1 MENSFNVTLRTG
13 FAIIALAMAVGIVS
27 GCRYTSHQYQAAP
40 ITGQV
45 IDKETGKSLE
55 GVHVAVYWQLYDES
69 NILGGLGGRVAT
81 DVIGV
86 SETITDKDGY
96 YHIPGWGPEVVS
108 GNYLGEES
116 PMIGFY
122 KSGYK
127 FRQLYNSNMTLL
139 VTKDYISEKHEYS
152 KQETEKGDVY
162 TSTWDGVVIEL
173 ERQSDDVQKRIY
185 NLQNAHRFIRS
196 ILWGKGCESKSI
208 KNFILAYSKEAK
220 EVKDKDPEKY
230 KHKYF
235 STIERHYDNNCGQVR
250 DILEEDALEK

>member
-1 MENSFNVTLRTG
+1 MESSFNVTLRTG

-45 IDKETGKSLE
+45 VDKETGKPLE

-81 DVIGV
+81 DAIGV

-139 VTKDYISEKHEYS
+139 VTKDYISEKYEYS

-173 ERQSDDVQKRIY
+173 DKESDEIGKIIS
-185 NLQNAHRFIRS
+185 NLENVDSFIDQ
-196 ILWGKGCESKSI
+196 ILRPKECESRLI
-208 KNFILAYSKEAK
+208 KNFIADYTKRAEEIKSKYPK
-220 EVKDKDPEKY
+220 ESKISTFMTNHNQYDECGDVGKIEK
-230 KHKYF
+230 
-235 STIERHYDNNCGQVR
+235 
-250 DILEEDALEK
+250 